1 MKQALIIT
9 GGYCN
14 TQRITLDINHFFLK
28 IAADSG
34 YSTAKKLGIVP
45 DIIVGDFDS
54 LREPLPPGAQVIRVP
69 AEKNVTD
76 TMLACMTAIE
86 HGAKDILI
94 VGGTGGRIDHLFSNV
109 LFLDHLRGLGI
120 SAQLTDGENIVRI
133 IANETVEIRQ
143 NGGYFSVFALIP
155 SSVTLTGCKYPLDG
169 APLSPSYPYAV
180 SNEILESTAHIT
192 ICGKALLCET
202 QK

>member
-54 LREPLPPGAQVIRVP
+54 LRDPLPSGAQVIRVP

-76 TMLACMTAIE
+76 TMLACMTAVE

-94 VGGTGGRIDHLFSNV
+94 VGGTGGRVDHLFSNV
-109 LFLDHLRGLGI
+109 LFLDHLRVLGI
-120 SAQLTDGENIVRI
+120 SARLTDGENIVRI
-133 IANETVEIRQ
+133 IANETVE
-143 NGGYFSVFALIP
+143 YSVISALEKYIP
-155 SSVTLTGCKYPLDG
+155 
-169 APLSPSYPYAV
+169 
-180 SNEILESTAHIT
+180 
-192 ICGKALLCET
+192 
-202 QK
+202 

>member
-54 LREPLPPGAQVIRVP
+54 LREPLPSGAQVIRVP

-76 TMLACMTAIE
+76 TMLACMTAVE

-94 VGGTGGRIDHLFSNV
+94 VGEQADGLIIFFPTSCFST
-109 LFLDHLRGLGI
+109 I
-120 SAQLTDGENIVRI
+120 SACLGFQPG
-133 IANETVEIRQ
+133 
-143 NGGYFSVFALIP
+143 
-155 SSVTLTGCKYPLDG
+155 
-169 APLSPSYPYAV
+169 
-180 SNEILESTAHIT
+180 
-192 ICGKALLCET
+192 
-202 QK
+202 